1 MGIWDKVSGVFF
13 RPAEEET
20 GDEVQQELPVGNGGE
35 RELREAQ
42 EVFREPEV
50 KKSRKGQVVSIPGQ
64 NKAVE
69 MILVKAERY
78 DDMQN
83 IARHIKER
91 RIVIVNFEDMPQE
104 VAQRMVDFLSGAVF
118 ALDGVPKKVS
128 GATFVF
134 SSSQVDLEGNIM
146 GEEFAAQA
154 AKEDFGSFNFFRK

>member
-1 MGIWDKVSGVFF
+1 MGMWDKVSGVFF
-13 RPAEEET
+13 HPVEEEA
-20 GDEVQQELPVGNGGE
+20 GEEVQQELPVGNSE

-42 EVFREPEV
+42 DVFREPEV
-50 KKSRKGQVVSIPGQ
+50 RKSRKGQMVAIPGQ
-64 NKAVE
+64 NKSVE

-83 IARHIKER
+83 IAKHIKER

-134 SSSQVDLEGNIM
+134 SSNQVDLEGNIM
-146 GEEFAAQA
+146 GEDAGFQSS
-154 AKEDFGSFNFFRK
+154 KQDFSSFNFFRK

>member
-1 MGIWDKVSGVFF
+1 
-13 RPAEEET
+13 
-20 GDEVQQELPVGNGGE
+20 
-35 RELREAQ
+35 
-42 EVFREPEV
+42 
-50 KKSRKGQVVSIPGQ
+50 
-64 NKAVE
+64 